1 MSSNGKR
8 VKVTNGYRAI
18 FFDAGN
24 TLLMPH
30 PSVEEVCAE
39 LLERHGIPADMES
52 IRRGTALANRHY
64 EKRYWSDDTFWA
76 SEEQA
81 QGLWLEMYGLLMR
94 EVGFEADSSEMGELL
109 YAEFGEGHRWTTF
122 PEVLATL
129 GALHERGLILGIVSN
144 WDVRLPEICH
154 QLGISDYLDFIISS
168 ATVGRIKPEPA
179 IFQMALD
186 RAGVTPEQA
195 VHVGDHFYAD
205 VLGARSA
212 GIKPVLVDRHG
223 YAPSGDC
230 AIVASLD
237 ELIPLLGL

>member
-1 MSSNGKR
+1 MK
-8 VKVTNGYRAI
+8 TNGYRAI

-39 LLERHGIPADMES
+39 LLERHGIEADMES
-52 IRRGTALANRHY
+52 IKRGTEAANRHY
-64 EKRYWSDDTFWA
+64 ERRYWSDDTFWA
-76 SEEQA
+76 SEEKT
-81 QGLWLEMYGLLMR
+81 QGLWLEMYDLLMR
-94 EVGFEADSSEMGELL
+94 EVGFEADSAEMGGRL
-109 YAEFGEGHRWTTF
+109 YAEFGEGHRWATF
-122 PEVLATL
+122 PEVVSTL
-129 GALHERGLILGIVSN
+129 QLLRASGFILGVVSN

-154 QLGISDYLDFIISS
+154 QLGISEYLDFIISS

-179 IFQMALD
+179 IFQMALV
-186 RAGVTPEQA
+186 RAGVLPEEA

-223 YAPSGDC
+223 HAPRGDC
-230 AIVASLD
+230 EVISGLD